1 MQINLFE
8 TCSNIS
14 YLTIKGEFDDVAYY
28 PKFINFSNIKTIKV
42 KVHNLKNPII
52 ISKIINIISS
62 CQNLLTLIFNNNHFD
77 FGNAYGVFPILMH
90 ITTKELRKIIC
101 YFDVNNIHL
110 DFDPIIERF
119 PKLESIILST
129 DYRMN
134 YMHMYQLYP
143 FFMSNHLFEL
153 DYPNLVRLCERAKK
167 NNNNKRISLGTG
179 NNSSILNY
187 LQYHSE
193 ILKRIK
199 NIKVHSPNYIPLHF
213 SIDYLQYYIIN
224 RNCDIHLLLH
234 FK

>member
-1 MQINLFE
+1 
-8 TCSNIS
+8 
-14 YLTIKGEFDDVAYY
+14 
-28 PKFINFSNIKTIKV
+28 
-42 KVHNLKNPII
+42 
-52 ISKIINIISS
+52 
-62 CQNLLTLIFNNNHFD
+62 
-77 FGNAYGVFPILMH
+77 MH

-101 YFDVNNIHL
+101 DFDVNNIHL

-143 FFMSNHLFEL
+143 FFMSDHLFEL
-153 DYPNLVRLCERAKK
+153 DYPNFVRLCERAKM
-167 NNNNKRISLGTG
+167 NNNNKRISL
-179 NNSSILNY
+179 LNY

-234 FK
+234 FKKVEFIEIEYELTIKEEELVEAIKHCQPNFIYNKVEKYCDILEH